1 MSHENEAKNERV
13 LVLAPTSAD
22 RQLTSSILTE
32 AGIAYQF
39 CSNLDDVVD
48 QFGESVEA
56 VLLTDDALF
65 SDDVRPLVE
74 ALENQPPWSDLPI
87 ILLSATGENSPMA
100 ACTIEWLGNVAV
112 LERPVRLNTLVSALR
127 SAIRDRRRQ
136 YVLRDQLESLRQS
149 EERYRRL
156 ANLLPAAVYMCDTN
170 GFITYYNRHAAKLW
184 GRSPQPG
191 DTDERFCGSDQMIFA

>member
-1 MSHENEAKNERV
+1 M
-13 LVLAPTSAD
+13 
-22 RQLTSSILTE
+22 
-32 AGIAYQF
+32 
-39 CSNLDDVVD
+39 D

-100 ACTIEWLGNVAV
+100 AWTIEWLGNVAV

-149 EERYRRL
+149 EETLSPVGESPARGRVHVRYKRIHH
-156 ANLLPAAVYMCDTN
+156 LLQSPRGEALGPVPAA
-170 GFITYYNRHAAKLW
+170 
-184 GRSPQPG
+184 GRYG
-191 DTDERFCGSDQMIFA
+191 